1 MDITAPNISNTSTST
16 SDTSNENLNNASTPP
31 STTIISTSILATPS
45 TPISAIPE
53 ASSQIP
59 RPNSGPIYSAVYSGV
74 PVYEFLVRDVA
85 VMRRRPDSYLNAT
98 QILKVAGLEKGKRTK
113 IIEKEVLTGEH
124 EKVQG
129 GYGKYQGTW
138 VPFERGKE
146 LAEQYGVLEILRP
159 LLEYQ
164 PPKHDVPYSSS
175 PYTPTKEQAMAALR
189 RRNAQ
194 NNQNNGNNSVNG
206 ISNGSVNVNIGH
218 EEATARSEVSEPI
231 QTISEIEDEERLRS
245 ILLAIYCNEDPNSI
259 PELIAQVCL
268 PSPTDYDLV
277 LDEAG
282 HTPLHWAAALSRLQ
296 IVELLLS
303 KGANSQKANYDG
315 ESVLVRSVLTT
326 ANYESQTFPSI
337 IELLHDN
344 IHMTDKDNRSVFHHL
359 ALSGAVKGHCA
370 PAKYYMDCL
379 YEWITSHNIDISTV
393 LNIQDSNGDTA
404 LNLATRL
411 KQSHMSRQLQEMGA
425 NRSIENKIGLRPAD
439 YSPNAAEQ
447 MEIDEIQENGQP
459 QSTETIIDV
468 FTQPDTITYTNPRKR
483 NREVIDVIHKMV
495 EDAENEW
502 IEYLKTKDEQINNTR
517 NKYNQ
522 NSRQLIEAQRTMQ
535 WFRSQ
540 EKECDETETRI
551 KFLEAV
557 LRNECNEDQEDFALR
572 KRQRL
577 THSNGNDSNDTLSAI
592 PNSTISTQLP
602 PKEVT
607 SLSESTVTMQSI
619 TPTDGSFNDIT
630 STVPNVDSLST
641 ADTSLKQN
649 KLPEIIITP
658 PSDTAPPSLVQ
669 THPIA
674 PTTIGS
680 RSTSD
685 EMIDGEIRS
694 LQAQITAYIRD
705 QELLKQEIE
714 ALAASTDRSEMQYKG
729 IIASC
734 CKLDIDKV
742 DDFVESIISAIEN
755 DSNELNRDH
764 IGAFM
769 NKVRGS
775 ESLI

>member
-1 MDITAPNISNTSTST
+1 MDITAPSISTASTST

-31 STTIISTSILATPS
+31 PKSPTIISTSLLATPS
-45 TPISAIPE
+45 TPISTIPE
-53 ASSQIP
+53 VSSQIP

-194 NNQNNGNNSVNG
+194 NNQNNNNNIVNG
-206 ISNGSVNVNIGH
+206 VPNGSVNFGH
-218 EEATARSEVSEPI
+218 EEATERSEVSEPI

-245 ILLAIYCNEDPNSI
+245 ILLAIYCNEDPSSI
-259 PELIAQVCL
+259 PELIAQVCS

-277 LDEAG
+277 LDEGG
-282 HTPLHWAAALSRLQ
+282 HTSLHWAAALGRLQ

-303 KGANSQKANYDG
+303 KGSNSQKANYDG

-326 ANYESQTFPSI
+326 ANYEAQTFPSI
-337 IELLHDN
+337 IELLRDN

-379 YEWITSHNIDISTV
+379 YEWITSHNFDISAV

-411 KQSHMSRQLQEMGA
+411 KQTHMCRQLQEMGA
-425 NRSIENKIGLRPAD
+425 NRQIENKVGLRPSD

-468 FTQPDTITYTNPRKR
+468 FTQPDTTTYSNPRKR
-483 NREVIDVIHKMV
+483 NREVVEVIHKMI

-502 IEYLKTKDEQINNTR
+502 IEQIRTKDEQINNTR
-517 NKYNQ
+517 NKYNRD
-522 NSRQLIEAQRTMQ
+522 SRLLIEAQRNMQ
-535 WFRSQ
+535 WYRSQ
-540 EKECDETETRI
+540 EKEYDETETRI
-551 KFLEAV
+551 KFLETV
-557 LRNECNEDQEDFALR
+557 LRSERDEDQEDSALR
-572 KRQRL
+572 KRQKL
-577 THSNGNDSNDTLSAI
+577 THLNGNDSNDKLSVA
-592 PNSTISTQLP
+592 STTISSPITQLP
-602 PKEVT
+602 PIETT
-607 SLSESTVTMQSI
+607 SSEPMDTVQT
-619 TPTDGSFNDIT
+619 TTTDGSCNDSVST
-630 STVPNVDSLST
+630 SSVPNTDSLST
-641 ADTSLKQN
+641 ENTLIEQS

-658 PSDTAPPSLVQ
+658 PNDAAPPPLAQ
-669 THPIA
+669 THPIT
-674 PTTIGS
+674 PTTMIS

-694 LQAQITAYIRD
+694 LQAQIAAYIRD

-714 ALAASTDRSEMQYKG
+714 ALAANTDRSEMQYKG

-769 NKVRGS
+769 NKQ
-775 ESLI
+775 

>member
-1 MDITAPNISNTSTST
+1 MDITAPNISTASTST

-31 STTIISTSILATPS
+31 PKSPTIIQTSLLATPP
-45 TPISAIPE
+45 TPISNISE

-194 NNQNNGNNSVNG
+194 SNQNSNSNINGMP
-206 ISNGSVNVNIGH
+206 NGSVNFGH
-218 EEATARSEVSEPI
+218 EEATAHSEVSEPI

-259 PELIAQVCL
+259 PELIVQVCS
-268 PSPTDYDLV
+268 PSPADYDLV
-277 LDEAG
+277 LDEGG
-282 HTPLHWAAALSRLQ
+282 HTSLHWAAALGRLQ

-326 ANYESQTFPSI
+326 ANYEAQTFSSI
-337 IELLHDN
+337 IELLRDN

-359 ALSGAVKGHCA
+359 ALSGAVKGHSA

-411 KQSHMSRQLQEMGA
+411 KQTHMCRQLQEMGA
-425 NRSIENKIGLRPAD
+425 NRQIENKVGLRPSD
-439 YSPNAAEQ
+439 YSPNATEQ

-459 QSTETIIDV
+459 QSNETIIDV

-483 NREVIDVIHKMV
+483 NREIVEVIHKLV

-502 IEYLKTKDEQINNTR
+502 IEQIKTKDEQINNTR
-517 NKYNQ
+517 NKYNRD
-522 NSRQLIEAQRTMQ
+522 SRLLMEAQRTMQ
-535 WFRSQ
+535 WYRSQ
-540 EKECDETETRI
+540 EKEYEETETRI
-551 KFLEAV
+551 KFLETV
-557 LRNECNEDQEDFALR
+557 LRSERDDDQEDFGLR
-572 KRQRL
+572 KRQKL
-577 THSNGNDSNDTLSAI
+577 SHSNGNDSNDKLSVA
-592 PNSTISTQLP
+592 STTTSSPITQLP
-602 PKEVT
+602 PIETTT
-607 SLSESTVTMQSI
+607 SSEPTVTVQTTTTANS
-619 TPTDGSFNDIT
+619 SCNDSATT
-630 STVPNVDSLST
+630 STIPNADLLST
-641 ADTSLKQN
+641 ETASIEQN

-658 PSDTAPPSLVQ
+658 PNDALVQ
-669 THPIA
+669 TQ
-674 PTTIGS
+674 PTAHT
-680 RSTSD
+680 TD